1 MQVSVESK
9 NGLERKITVSVPAEK
24 IETEIQKRL
33 QSLTAKAKIQGFRP
47 GKVPL
52 SVVKRTYGAQ
62 VQQEVEGE
70 ILQSTFY
77 EAITQEKLKLANT
90 PQMDLKA
97 RVQGQAFEYSA
108 TFEVYPEITLA
119 SFEGV
124 EIEKSIAEITDADVD
139 SVIERLRTQKVEW
152 KVADSRASKHGDKLT
167 IDYQG
172 FMDGKPF
179 DGGEGKAVPI
189 ELGSKRM
196 IKGFETQLEGAK
208 LGESRTL
215 DLTFPENYQS
225 IELAGKPAKFEVTVI
240 TVEEPILPEVNEEF
254 IKGIGIA
261 AGTEEALRKDVKESM
276 EKELNEKIKLA
287 LKQGVMDKLL
297 EINQIEVPNSLIDKE
312 IEVLKTRSGLTPE
325 QMSSLQSGPDVL
337 SSSLEKE
344 ARRRVTLGLV
354 LSETVKQNN
363 IKAEPKKIRELV
375 ENIAAGYDKPQE
387 VVQYYYSDNTRLAEV
402 ESIALEN
409 ETVEWITAQ
418 LTLKDVK
425 TTFDALM
432 KPGQTVA

>member
-33 QSLTAKAKIQGFRP
+33 QSLTMKAKIQGFRP

-77 EAITQEKLKLANT
+77 EAVTQEKLKLANA

-124 EIEKSIAEITDADVD
+124 EIEKSVAEITDTDVD

-152 KVADSRASKHGDKLT
+152 KVADRASKHGDKLT
-167 IDYQG
+167 IDFQG
-172 FMDGKPF
+172 FMDDKPF
-179 DGGEGKAVPI
+179 EGGEGKAVPI

-196 IKGFETQLEGAK
+196 IEGFEAQLEGVK
-208 LGESRTL
+208 SGESRTL

-225 IELAGKPAKFEVTVI
+225 IELAGKPVKFEVTVI
-240 TVEEPILPEVNEEF
+240 TVEEPMLPEVNEEF
-254 IKGIGIA
+254 IKGIGIV
-261 AGTEEALRKDVKESM
+261 AGTEEALRKDVKDSM
-276 EKELNEKIKLA
+276 VKELDEKIKSK
-287 LKQGVMDKLL
+287 LKQCVMDKLL
-297 EINQIEVPNSLIDKE
+297 EINETEVPNSLIDKE

-325 QMSSLQSGPDVL
+325 QMSSLKSGPDVL

-375 ENIAAGYDKPQE
+375 ENIAAGYDKPHE
-387 VVQYYYSDNTRLAEV
+387 VVQYYYSDNKRLAEV

-409 ETVEWITAQ
+409 KTVEWITAQ
-418 LTLKDVK
+418 VTLKDVK